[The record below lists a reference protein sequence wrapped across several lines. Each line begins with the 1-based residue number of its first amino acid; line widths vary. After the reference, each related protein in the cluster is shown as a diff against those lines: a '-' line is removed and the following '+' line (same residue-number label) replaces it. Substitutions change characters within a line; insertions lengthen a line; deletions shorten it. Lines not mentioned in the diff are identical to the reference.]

1 MANILEMTAQIVTAH
16 AGATSLSSEEILE
29 ELKKVHAALTA
40 LESGAPTGEPV
51 TEEEKPTLTI
61 RQAFKKDEVI
71 CMICG
76 KGGMKTLTRHL
87 STVHDMKP
95 REYRKQFGIPSKQPL
110 AAKAFSEERRK
121 AAQERGLGENLAK
134 AREVRMANLQKK
146 QATPTKKKG
155 AKTK

>member
-1 MANILEMTAQIVTAH
+1 MSNILEMTAQIVAAH
-16 AGATSLSSEEILE
+16 AGSTSLSSEEILE

-40 LESGAPTGEPV
+40 LETRATSVEPV
-51 TEEEKPTLTI
+51 AEEQKPALTI
-61 RQAFKKDEVI
+61 RQAFKKDEVV

-87 STVHDMKP
+87 TTAHDMNP
-95 REYRKQFGIPSKQPL
+95 RDYRKQFGIPSKQPL

-146 QATPTKKKG
+146 KATPAKKKG

>member
-1 MANILEMTAQIVTAH
+1 MASILEMTAQIVTAH

-29 ELKKVHAALTA
+29 ELKKVHAALSV

-51 TEEEKPTLTI
+51 TEEQKPTLTI

-87 STVHDMKP
+87 TTAHDMKP
-95 REYRKQFGIPSKQPL
+95 RDYRKQFGIPSKQPL

-121 AAQERGLGENLAK
+121 AAQERGLGDNLAK

-146 QATPTKKKG
+146 KATPAKKKVTK
-155 AKTK
+155 AK